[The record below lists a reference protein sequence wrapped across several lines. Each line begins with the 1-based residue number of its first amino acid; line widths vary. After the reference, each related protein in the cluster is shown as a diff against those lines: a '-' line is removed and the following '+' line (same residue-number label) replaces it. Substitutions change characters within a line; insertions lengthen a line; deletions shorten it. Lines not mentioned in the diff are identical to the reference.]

1 LEERAAVTQQGEPP
15 AGARMRGA
23 PVEGEH
29 VWVEGRE
36 ARFLYLHPKGA
47 AAAIRYLDE
56 RAARV
61 VPARKIELGPSTLPG

>member
-1 LEERAAVTQQGEPP
+1 MRRQRGQQPDAAPALAGLLAGEP
-15 AGARMRGA
+15 
-23 PVEGEH
+23 

-56 RAARV
+56 KASRIVPVRRIDVEGRKAA
-61 VPARKIELGPSTLPG
+61 PANAM